1 MLLDFFFKI
10 DKDAIDF
17 NCSFGGR
24 KDEIMTKQKSIFNI
38 FLKCFFTI
46 VIIKKIN

>member
-1 MLLDFFFKI
+1 MLLDFFLKI

-17 NCSFGGR
+17 NCSFGSR

-38 FLKCFFTI
+38 FLKRFSTI
-46 VIIKKIN
+46 VRINKFN